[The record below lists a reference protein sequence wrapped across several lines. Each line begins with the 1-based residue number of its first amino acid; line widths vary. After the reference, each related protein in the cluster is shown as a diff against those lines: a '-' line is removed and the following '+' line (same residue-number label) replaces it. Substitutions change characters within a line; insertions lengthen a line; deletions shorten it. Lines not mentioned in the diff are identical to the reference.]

1 MNRYPIPILADA
13 GQKPSLEIIVKEII
27 PIKRISLGFISRL
40 ILTLVI
46 EIGIALLFGFTIKN
60 SGKILLKTNLLTQIL
75 LNIAIPWMGFSYGM
89 LVALLIFMVMEIFII
104 MFETIIYAKY
114 LTEKSKGRRITYGVL
129 ANTASLIIGFGI
141 NLIM

>member
-60 SGKILLKTNLLTQIL
+60 SGKILLKTN
-75 LNIAIPWMGFSYGM
+75 
-89 LVALLIFMVMEIFII
+89 
-104 MFETIIYAKY
+104 
-114 LTEKSKGRRITYGVL
+114 
-129 ANTASLIIGFGI
+129 
-141 NLIM
+141 